1 MTPDL
6 SIVVPLYNEEESVD
20 ALYEEVRAAAD
31 DLGVSWELLL
41 VDDGS
46 TDGTAGKLREICA
59 RDGRVGVIRF
69 RRNYGQTAA
78 LQAGFD
84 QARGPVILTLD
95 GDLQN
100 DPRDFGLLLET
111 LAEGDGYDAVCG
123 WRRDRKDRMV
133 SRRIPSMAANWLI
146 GRITGTPVH
155 DNGCTLKA
163 YRADVV
169 KRARL
174 YAEMHRFLVPIMALS
189 GSRTTEVV
197 VHHRARRFGRSKY
210 GISRIWKVFLDL
222 LTVKM
227 LLQFTTRPVKWFGIL
242 AFPFFV
248 GMLLAFAAS
257 VAIHL
262 SLSEAQKYPL
272 VFPSI
277 AILCA
282 FAFAHL
288 VIVGVFS
295 ELVVRTGDFRET
307 DAVVASSHLGGPNH
321 ETGAAA

>member
-1 MTPDL
+1 MDL
-6 SIVVPLYNEEESVD
+6 SIVVPLYNEEESVA
-20 ALYEEVRAAAD
+20 ALYEEVRAAAEG
-31 DLGVSWELLL
+31 LERSWELLL

-46 TDGTAGKLREICA
+46 TDETVSRLRGIAA
-59 RDGRVGVIRF
+59 RDPRVRVIRF

-84 QARGPVILTLD
+84 QAVGRVVITLD

-100 DPRDFGLLLET
+100 DPADFGLLLAT
-111 LAEGDGYDAVCG
+111 LDEGYDVVSG
-123 WRRDRKDRMV
+123 WRRDRRDKML
-133 SRRIPSMAANWLI
+133 SRRLPSAVANWLI
-146 GRITGTPVH
+146 GRLTGVDIH

-163 YRADVV
+163 YRAEVV

-174 YAEMHRFLVPIMALS
+174 YAEMHRFLMPMMSLS
-189 GSRTTEVV
+189 GSRWKEVPV
-197 VHHRARRFGRSKY
+197 NHRARRFGRSKY

-222 LTVKM
+222 VTVKM

-257 VAIHL
+257 VAVHL
-262 SLSEAQKYPL
+262 HLSEAQKYPL